1 MSTDPTSPEGI
12 TGISET
18 ESAEVPKPPVP
29 INPSSTIHEAHVVP
43 GFSGTVQYGAE
54 IDEATAVARRAV
66 GLDIV
71 VRGDDTAIN
80 RRLARRIEA
89 QVGTP
94 TLPQPPHM
102 RAGPR
107 ALPHFHQQS
116 RNPGGH
122 GFYETDNR
130 KARRKP

>member
-1 MSTDPTSPEGI
+1 MPTDPAAPEGAAPI
-12 TGISET
+12 PETNQDESEAST
-18 ESAEVPKPPVP
+18 PP
-29 INPSSTIHEAHVVP
+29 ILATIHEAAVVP

-54 IDEATAVARRAV
+54 IDEVAAVARRSL

-71 VRGDDTAIN
+71 VRGDDTAVN
-80 RRLARRIEA
+80 RRLARKMEA

-94 TLPQPPHM
+94 SLPQPPHM

-122 GFYETDNR
+122 GFYETDKR

>member
-1 MSTDPTSPEGI
+1 VSADPIAPEGAAA
-12 TGISET
+12 TPQVAPVET
-18 ESAEVPKPPVP
+18 SLTPPP
-29 INPSSTIHEAHVVP
+29 PPSPTIHEATVAQ

-54 IDEATAVARRAV
+54 IDEATAVKRRAS
-66 GLDIV
+66 GLDII
-71 VRGDDTAIN
+71 VRGDDTAAN
-80 RRLARRIEA
+80 RRLARKIEA

-94 TLPQPPHM
+94 SLPQPPHM

-122 GFYETDNR
+122 GFYETDKR
-130 KARRKP
+130 KARKKP

>member
-1 MSTDPTSPEGI
+1 
-12 TGISET
+12 
-18 ESAEVPKPPVP
+18 
-29 INPSSTIHEAHVVP
+29 VV
-43 GFSGTVQYGAE
+43 YGAE
-54 IDEATAVARRAV
+54 IDEVAAVSRRRS

-71 VRGDDTAIN
+71 ICGDDTKVN
-80 RRLARRIEA
+80 RRLARSIEA

-94 TLPQPPHM
+94 SLPQPPHM

-122 GFYETDNR
+122 GFYETDKR
-130 KARRKP
+130 KARKKP